1 MALVYP
7 KLTDETIVLS
17 PRQAAFRQFNIGDDW
32 TEARFGVFITA
43 IAATGSDDDNVNET
57 LVPSVISDRVT
68 FGLKD
73 TSDTY
78 PGQAG
83 SLFIG
88 ARSGESTVVSSAA
101 GGGIGSSSGNFV
113 AVGYNGTSE
122 ILGVGANIGRIG
134 TAVAS
139 GSTSYCDFFALRFV
153 INNRGLSTQTITIYG
168 KEIPHVAGSDYSA
181 NALRTLLNN
190 QFASV
195 GALDTIPWNDGASAR
210 AIPDCVWIRSPL
222 FDNALRI
229 SCARV
234 IRYAP

>member
-7 KLTDETIVLS
+7 KLTDETIVLA

-32 TEARFGVFITA
+32 TEARFGVFVTA
-43 IAATGSDDDNVNET
+43 IAATGSDDDNVAEV
-57 LVPSVISDRVT
+57 LVPSVTSDRVT
-68 FGLKD
+68 FGFKD

-78 PGQAG
+78 PGQSG

-88 ARSGESTVVSSAA
+88 VRSGEGTVVSAAA
-101 GGGIGSSSGNFV
+101 GGGIGGPSGSFV

-122 ILGVGANIGRIG
+122 ILGAGAGIGRIG

-139 GSTSYCDFFALRFV
+139 GATSYCDFFAIRLV

-168 KEIPHVAGSDYSA
+168 KEQANVAGADYSA
-181 NALRTLLNN
+181 NALRTLINN
-190 QFASV
+190 SFASV
-195 GALDTIPWNDGASAR
+195 GALDTIPWNDGVSAR